1 MEIYKHLNKYLK
13 EKFGERTLKICID
26 GGFTCPNRDGSKG
39 IGGCIFCS
47 EKGSGEHIKNNINNT
62 NADNSG
68 YKLPI
73 TPCSS
78 NYIYT
83 NDDTTF
89 VRQPIA
95 NQQNFLETS
104 KAISNQVQNFFDSY
118 KAQRANKFIAYFQ
131 NFTNTYDTL
140 ENLKAKYD
148 AALIDDRIVG
158 LEVATRPDCITE
170 DVAKLLKSYTNKYYV
185 CIELGLQ
192 TANEETGKYINRCY
206 TNKDFSNA
214 IDILNK
220 YQIDVVAHIM
230 IGLPNNTCKEKS
242 EKYNA
247 HEEIFPHFYSSNF
260 ASDTIETVN
269 FINNQNIQGL
279 KIHSCY
285 IVKNTKLEKLYIA
298 GEYVPLSLEEYLEGC
313 AYVLTHINPNI
324 VIHRISGDAPKD
336 LLVAPSWNLHKKWII
351 NGLDKYLNDNDL
363 WQGKFYDLTTF

>member
-1 MEIYKHLNKYLK
+1 MERYKHLNKYLK

-62 NADNSG
+62 NADNLS

-73 TPCSS
+73 TPCTS

-95 NQQNFLETS
+95 NQQNFLESS

-140 ENLKAKYD
+140 EDLKAKYD

-170 DVAKLLKSYTNKYYV
+170 DVAKLLKSYTSKYYV
-185 CIELGLQ
+185 CVELGLQ
-192 TANEETGKYINRCY
+192 TANEETGKFINRCY
-206 TNKDFSNA
+206 TNEDFSNA
-214 IDILNK
+214 VTILNK
-220 YQIDVVAHIM
+220 YGIDVVAHIM
-230 IGLPNNTCKEKS
+230 LGLPTEDGKS
-242 EKYNA
+242 
-247 HEEIFPHFYSSNF
+247 
-260 ASDTIETVN
+260 IETLPDIESTVDFLN
-269 FINNQNIQGL
+269 KHNIQGL

-285 IVKNTKLEKLYIA
+285 IVKNTKLEKLYNDGKYEPIT
-298 GEYVPLSLEEYLEGC
+298 LEQYIEQC
-313 AYVLTHINPNI
+313 AYVITHISPNI

-336 LLVAPSWNLHKKWII
+336 LLVAPSWNFHKKWIL
-351 NGLDKYLNDNDL
+351 NGLDKYLNENDL
-363 WQGKFYDLTTF
+363 WQGKYY